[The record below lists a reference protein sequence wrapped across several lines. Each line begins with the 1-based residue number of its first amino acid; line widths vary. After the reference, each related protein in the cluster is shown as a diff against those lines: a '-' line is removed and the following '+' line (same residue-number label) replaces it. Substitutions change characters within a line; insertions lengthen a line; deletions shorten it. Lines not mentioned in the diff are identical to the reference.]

1 MAKKSEESS
10 LTFEEAL
17 ERLSAVADKLESD
30 DVTLEQSLQYYEEGI
45 RLTNVCLEKLT
56 RAQQRLKELKEQSDE
71 LFETIEKLES

>member
-1 MAKKSEESS
+1 MAKKSEKSS

-45 RLTNVCLEKLT
+45 TLTNVCLEKLT
-56 RAQQRLKELKEQSDE
+56 QAQQRLKELKERSDE